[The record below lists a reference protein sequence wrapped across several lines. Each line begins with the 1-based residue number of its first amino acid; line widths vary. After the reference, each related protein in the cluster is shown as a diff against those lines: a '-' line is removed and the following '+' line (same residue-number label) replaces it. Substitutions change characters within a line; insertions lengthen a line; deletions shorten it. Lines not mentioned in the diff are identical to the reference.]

1 MKSNADTELDLEAV
15 KHAFSLG
22 KSKPVKARIVD
33 RKIND
38 LWTKFD
44 EGVINISQFLDLA
57 CNFFEPDRD
66 LPRPTFDTSEKPARR
81 GNARRGRASQL
92 GNAEVDNCSLQ
103 GPNPP
108 NLTMPT
114 VQFAT
119 MTSALRL

>member
-1 MKSNADTELDLEAV
+1 LKSNADTELDLQAV

-44 EGVINISQFLDLA
+44 EGAREGVINISQFLDLA

-66 LPRPTFDTSEKPARR
+66 LPRPSLSIR
-81 GNARRGRASQL
+81 GKILFCRSKI
-92 GNAEVDNCSLQ
+92 
-103 GPNPP
+103 
-108 NLTMPT
+108 
-114 VQFAT
+114 
-119 MTSALRL
+119 